1 MAHIHQRPLFNRFH
15 LVSDLDGSW
24 FIPGRLASDVPT
36 LVSALGCRE
45 CYLTF
50 ATGRDLASTKEVLK
64 QCGLEP
70 TYLITDV
77 GTSLHR
83 RGPYGWEEDLT
94 YRANVASH
102 WNEAL
107 AAKLLKR
114 LPACVE
120 PQPGLTPSRRLAL
133 QVCQPGTT
141 TLDQAAEE
149 LKARMDSLGFEAD
162 VLASHGRF
170 LEVLPKGIHKG
181 SAVAW
186 LRASDQI
193 EDPLLVCGDSENDL
207 SMLRL
212 GAAVVVLPGHG
223 LEPPKTPPTTKVHK
237 ASVAGPLG
245 ILEAMRA
252 WRLAAPAPS

>member
-1 MAHIHQRPLFNRFH
+1 MAKTYKRPLFARFH

-24 FIPGRLASDVPT
+24 FIPGRLAADVPT
-36 LVSALGCRE
+36 LVAALGCRE
-45 CYLTF
+45 CHLTF
-50 ATGRDLASTKEVLK
+50 ATGRDLASTKDVLK

-107 AAKLLKR
+107 AEKLLKR
-114 LPACVE
+114 LPACLE

-133 QVCQPGTT
+133 QVCDPLATPLAEAE
-141 TLDQAAEE
+141 TL
-149 LKARMDSLGFEAD
+149 LKARMEALGFEAD
-162 VLASHGRF
+162 VLTSHGRF
-170 LEVLPKGIHKG
+170 LEVLPKGIDKG
-181 SAVAW
+181 AAVAW

-193 EDPLLVCGDSENDL
+193 DDPLMVCGDSENDL

-212 GAAVVVLPGHG
+212 GSAVVVLPGHG
-223 LEPPKTPPTTKVHK
+223 LELPKAPSTTKVHK

>member
-1 MAHIHQRPLFNRFH
+1 MAKTYQRPLFSRFH

-24 FIPGRLASDVPT
+24 FLPGRLATDVPT
-36 LVSALGCRE
+36 LVAALGCRE
-45 CYLTF
+45 CHLTF
-50 ATGRDLASTKEVLK
+50 ATGRDLASTKDVLK

-102 WNEAL
+102 WDEPL
-107 AAKLLKR
+107 AAKLMKR
-114 LPACVE
+114 LPACLE

-133 QVCQPGTT
+133 QVCDPQVTP
-141 TLDQAAEE
+141 LAEAE
-149 LKARMDSLGFEAD
+149 AVLKARMESLGFEAD
-162 VLASHGRF
+162 VLTSHGRF

-181 SAVAW
+181 AAVAW

-193 EDPLLVCGDSENDL
+193 DDPLMVCGDSENDL

-212 GAAVVVLPGHG
+212 GSAVVVLPGHG
-223 LEPPKTPPTTKVHK
+223 LELPKTPSTTKVHK